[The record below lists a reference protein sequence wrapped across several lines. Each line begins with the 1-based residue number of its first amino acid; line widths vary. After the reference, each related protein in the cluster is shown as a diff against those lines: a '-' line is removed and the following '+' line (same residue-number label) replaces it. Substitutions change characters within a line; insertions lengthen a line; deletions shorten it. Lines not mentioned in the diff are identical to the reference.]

1 MTRLT
6 KIAALL
12 SAALAVPSFALA
24 NTMEIDTNGDGLLSV
39 AELQT
44 VYPEITGEQFSV
56 MDLNADGGLDAAEVQ
71 GAGEAGML
79 PTAPTEE

>member
-6 KIAALL
+6 KTAALV
-12 SAALAVPSFALA
+12 AATFAVPSFVLA
-24 NTMEIDTNGDGLLSV
+24 DTVEVDANGDGLLSV

-56 MDLNADGGLDAAEVQ
+56 MDLNADGGLDAAEIQ
-71 GAGEAGML
+71 GAGESGML
-79 PTAPTEE
+79 PTAPAEE